1 MKVKVGRVWV
11 PVAHEV
17 LVLVRWCHGGLVAVD
32 APASAVPPT
41 LRLRRGSRAGT
52 KARQRWAS
60 HRRVAAHHGDAH
72 SVLILMHALD
82 HADLADDVIDHQ
94 KVFRSFLDGHFK
106 ILDCLPKRS
115 PVCLVADGDL
125 TRLFFRELD
134 KPTHTPERER

>member
-1 MKVKVGRVWV
+1 MKVKVGRVWIT
-11 PVAHEV
+11 VAHEV
-17 LVLVRWCHGGLVAVD
+17 LVLVRWCHGHLVMVE

-41 LRLRRGSRAGT
+41 FRLRRESRAGT

-94 KVFRSFLDGHFK
+94 KVFRSFFDGHFK
-106 ILDCLPKRS
+106 ILDCLPERS
-115 PVCLVADGDL
+115 PVCLVAYGDL
-125 TRLFFRELD
+125 PRLFFRELG
-134 KPTHTPERER
+134 KSPHTREVG